1 MGLLAVGGAWQ
12 QEGEVARFQDLSGL
26 LALAGE
32 LQVDA
37 FQTVMAGNVPNPEFL
52 AKMFL
57 FFLKLFNQLQ
67 IDIRG

>member
-12 QEGEVARFQDLSGL
+12 QEGEVAMLQGLSGL
-26 LALAGE
+26 LAGE

-52 AKMFL
+52 AKMF
-57 FFLKLFNQLQ
+57 FFFF
-67 IDIRG
+67 